1 MKSLIT
7 IGLIFCFSGF
17 IRPVHAQVSSE
28 QVGDS
33 TEVQVGGI
41 KIRMSDNGQPDAVE
55 ITMDPAVTHKTVSTE
70 WAMMDIG
77 INTFLQDGSFQLD
90 GDAAPFNDLRYGRT
104 WNLDMHLFR
113 QRISLV
119 QRKFNLE
126 YGLTF
131 SWHNYAFQNDV
142 LITPAADEFAF
153 ETSDVGLRKSKMSAT
168 YLTVPLLLNLETNP
182 DKKSNSFRLSAGMYG
197 GVRIASRTKVKTED
211 KLKLKQRDDFNLNA
225 FRYGPMVRIGYG
237 WFNVYAQYALSD
249 LFADNQGPELTP
261 VTFGISIRA
270 F

>member
-1 MKSLIT
+1 
-7 IGLIFCFSGF
+7 
-17 IRPVHAQVSSE
+17 
-28 QVGDS
+28 
-33 TEVQVGGI
+33 
-41 KIRMSDNGQPDAVE
+41 
-55 ITMDPAVTHKTVSTE
+55 
-70 WAMMDIG
+70 
-77 INTFLQDGSFQLD
+77 
-90 GDAAPFNDLRYGRT
+90 
-104 WNLDMHLFR
+104 
-113 QRISLV
+113 
-119 QRKFNLE
+119 
-126 YGLTF
+126 
-131 SWHNYAFQNDV
+131 
-142 LITPAADEFAF
+142 
-153 ETSDVGLRKSKMSAT
+153 MSAT